1 MYAVAMGVAG
11 AGALASG
18 WAFDRVGLRVLLVV
32 PALTALVPFLSF
44 TTTVAVAW
52 IGAAVWGLGLGVH
65 ESTMRAAVAQLA
77 PARRRGAGYGL
88 FTAIY
93 GVAWLAGSTAI
104 GACYAH
110 SVAHRPGVR
119 GDHAGRRAAG
129 VRGAAGRAIAREAGR
144 RAMGRSSR

>member
-1 MYAVAMGVAG
+1 VPARSPRGG
-11 AGALASG
+11 
-18 WAFDRVGLRVLLVV
+18 AFDRVGLRVLLVV

-52 IGAAVWGLGLGVH
+52 IGAAIWGRGLGVH
-65 ESTMRAAVAQLA
+65 ERRAAVAQLV

-93 GVAWLAGSTAI
+93 GVAWLAGNTAI

-110 SVAHRPGVR
+110 SVATAVVITQAVALPAFMALL
-119 GDHAGRRAAG
+119 AGR
-129 VRGAAGRAIAREAGR
+129 
-144 RAMGRSSR
+144 